1 MPQLLDTGGSLA
13 SMEPTYL
20 AAKTPAA
27 PPAPPG
33 ARPGRQDAA
42 SIIEGENQPA
52 AGGELL
58 LAPVLLVMAPPEL

>member
-1 MPQLLDTGGSLA
+1 
-13 SMEPTYL
+13 MEPTYL

-42 SIIEGENQPA
+42 IIIGGENQPA

-58 LAPVLLVMAPPEL
+58 LAPVLVMAPPEL

>member
-1 MPQLLDTGGSLA
+1 
-13 SMEPTYL
+13 MELTYV
-20 AAKTPAA
+20 AARTPAA
-27 PPAPPG
+27 PPVPPG

-58 LAPVLLVMAPPEL
+58 LVPVLLVMAPPEL